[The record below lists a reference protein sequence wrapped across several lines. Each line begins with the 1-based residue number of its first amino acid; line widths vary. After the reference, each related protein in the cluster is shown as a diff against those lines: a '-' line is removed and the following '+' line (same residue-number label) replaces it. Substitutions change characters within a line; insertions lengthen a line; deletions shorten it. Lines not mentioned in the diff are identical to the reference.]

1 MKNKGVFYSLLVMM
15 LWGFLFPTVK
25 KGYAVFGAENA
36 GDFLTFAG
44 VRFLIC
50 GAVICVYA
58 LAKNKSNFKA
68 LKGTMV
74 LVLLVGLFAIVLHY
88 SCTYIALSLTDGS
101 KTAILKQLGAVF

>member
-1 MKNKGVFYSLLVMM
+1 MM

-25 KGYAVFGAENA
+25 KGYAVFGAEIA

-68 LKGTMV
+68 LKGNMV
-74 LVLLVGLFAIVLHY
+74 LVLLVGFLAGPLAYGVVGFLVGPLILGVTYTVLDNY
-88 SCTYIALSLTDGS
+88 RKEYLIEG
-101 KTAILKQLGAVF
+101 